1 MFHYKSHAI
10 IITYERLTI
19 LAIVSAL
26 VTVVICSKSRSRKLK
41 NARTIER
48 VTRSKVVEN
57 DHHPTTD
64 AADAAVNEHLLLTC
78 TR

>member
-1 MFHYKSHAI
+1 MLSYVI
-10 IITYERLTI
+10 TTYERLTI
-19 LAIVSAL
+19 SAIVSAL

-41 NARTIER
+41 NARIIER
-48 VTRSKVVEN
+48 VTRSKEVEN

-64 AADAAVNEHLLLTC
+64 NTSDAAVNEHLLLTC